1 MEACVRLFPSSREP
15 TRRQT
20 LASPSPLADR
30 SLPLTYLKIF
40 RLAFTRFSLQRLSI
54 FFASYSLFL
63 SGPSIFSRIFSNIEN
78 ILTSR
83 RSTETKSRSKP
94 AQNLPNLKIS
104 VGIDPKPT
112 VEGGI
117 AVSSSLVKT
126 VLDAA
131 QRQRQEYSRISLDS
145 RSTKVKREAQI
156 TVRVVISCSF
166 SKISLSKVK
175 GCGKLVLGR
184 LHAKG
189 YTLAHHL
196 LSGSPRRSA
205 HGGGTPGPGESAVT
219 RLSA

>member
-1 MEACVRLFPSSREP
+1 MRVRPQAHFVYRA
-15 TRRQT
+15 RRCPVRRCR
-20 LASPSPLADR
+20 ASAGGRSVWPLHAF
-30 SLPLTYLKIF
+30 LCKGYL
-40 RLAFTRFSLQRLSI
+40 
-54 FFASYSLFL
+54 YSLHHIL

-94 AQNLPNLKIS
+94 AQNLQNLKIS

-145 RSTKVKREAQI
+145 RSTKVK
-156 TVRVVISCSF
+156 
-166 SKISLSKVK
+166 
-175 GCGKLVLGR
+175 GCGKLV
-184 LHAKG
+184 
-189 YTLAHHL
+189 Y
-196 LSGSPRRSA
+196 S
-205 HGGGTPGPGESAVT
+205 
-219 RLSA
+219 

>member
-1 MEACVRLFPSSREP
+1 MRDLSSSAGLSSSSSVCRQGGTHSGTVATRRGSRGGSREG
-15 TRRQT
+15 TAGNRG
-20 LASPSPLADR
+20 AGSSSKSWPLHAF
-30 SLPLTYLKIF
+30 LCKGYL
-40 RLAFTRFSLQRLSI
+40 
-54 FFASYSLFL
+54 YSLHHIL

-94 AQNLPNLKIS
+94 AQNLQNLKIS

-145 RSTKVKREAQI
+145 RSTKVK
-156 TVRVVISCSF
+156 
-166 SKISLSKVK
+166 
-175 GCGKLVLGR
+175 GCGKLV
-184 LHAKG
+184 
-189 YTLAHHL
+189 Y
-196 LSGSPRRSA
+196 S
-205 HGGGTPGPGESAVT
+205 
-219 RLSA
+219 

>member
-1 MEACVRLFPSSREP
+1 MVRVHLVSYLRLRVCLPHLFQMYVCSSRTNIPEGGLLTGFA
-15 TRRQT
+15 TRSDSEGCFGLGFQF
-20 LASPSPLADR
+20 LHLGGGVACGSWPLHAF
-30 SLPLTYLKIF
+30 LCKGYL
-40 RLAFTRFSLQRLSI
+40 
-54 FFASYSLFL
+54 YSLHHIL

-94 AQNLPNLKIS
+94 AQNLQNLKIS

-145 RSTKVKREAQI
+145 RSTKVK
-156 TVRVVISCSF
+156 
-166 SKISLSKVK
+166 
-175 GCGKLVLGR
+175 GCGKLV
-184 LHAKG
+184 
-189 YTLAHHL
+189 Y
-196 LSGSPRRSA
+196 S
-205 HGGGTPGPGESAVT
+205 
-219 RLSA
+219 

>member
-1 MEACVRLFPSSREP
+1 MSFHLCRWSQ
-15 TRRQT
+15 RRGQRGCGRAPHSGSNAIHT
-20 LASPSPLADR
+20 ETWPLYAF
-30 SLPLTYLKIF
+30 LCKAKGYL
-40 RLAFTRFSLQRLSI
+40 
-54 FFASYSLFL
+54 YSLHHIL

-117 AVSSSLVKT
+117 AVLSSLVKT

-145 RSTKVKREAQI
+145 RSTKVK
-156 TVRVVISCSF
+156 
-166 SKISLSKVK
+166 
-175 GCGKLVLGR
+175 GCGKLV
-184 LHAKG
+184 
-189 YTLAHHL
+189 Y
-196 LSGSPRRSA
+196 S
-205 HGGGTPGPGESAVT
+205 
-219 RLSA
+219 

>member
-1 MEACVRLFPSSREP
+1 MPSVLQSRVGFGAICLLGAGTSTQSVLARGPWTAGQAQGRRRRVVMTTVVWQDHQAPPPGSP
-15 TRRQT
+15 TR
-20 LASPSPLADR
+20 LWPLHAF
-30 SLPLTYLKIF
+30 LCKGYL
-40 RLAFTRFSLQRLSI
+40 
-54 FFASYSLFL
+54 YSLHHIL

-94 AQNLPNLKIS
+94 AQNLQNLKIS

-145 RSTKVKREAQI
+145 RSTKVK
-156 TVRVVISCSF
+156 
-166 SKISLSKVK
+166 
-175 GCGKLVLGR
+175 GCGKLV
-184 LHAKG
+184 
-189 YTLAHHL
+189 Y
-196 LSGSPRRSA
+196 S
-205 HGGGTPGPGESAVT
+205 
-219 RLSA
+219 

>member
-1 MEACVRLFPSSREP
+1 MSPATVGAKVGAARAHPVAAVNSRP
-15 TRRQT
+15 W
-20 LASPSPLADR
+20 PLHAF
-30 SLPLTYLKIF
+30 LCKGYL
-40 RLAFTRFSLQRLSI
+40 
-54 FFASYSLFL
+54 YSLHHIL

-94 AQNLPNLKIS
+94 AQNLQNLKIS

-145 RSTKVKREAQI
+145 RSTKVK
-156 TVRVVISCSF
+156 
-166 SKISLSKVK
+166 
-175 GCGKLVLGR
+175 GCGKLV
-184 LHAKG
+184 
-189 YTLAHHL
+189 Y
-196 LSGSPRRSA
+196 S
-205 HGGGTPGPGESAVT
+205 
-219 RLSA
+219 

>member
-1 MEACVRLFPSSREP
+1 MAGW
-15 TRRQT
+15 
-20 LASPSPLADR
+20 PLHAF
-30 SLPLTYLKIF
+30 LCKGYL
-40 RLAFTRFSLQRLSI
+40 
-54 FFASYSLFL
+54 YSLHHIL

-94 AQNLPNLKIS
+94 AQNLQNLKIS

-145 RSTKVKREAQI
+145 RSTKGQGLRKARIFLREKPAGASVFSRIFSNMEVRGTLYILKDIREYGVKAKPRGKPEGPQHFAFPEVSRE
-156 TVRVVISCSF
+156 TRGCLVLHSVSLEFPSGNSRV
-166 SKISLSKVK
+166 SLSLRA
-175 GCGKLVLGR
+175 GLGQN
-184 LHAKG
+184 LG
-189 YTLAHHL
+189 QN
-196 LSGSPRRSA
+196 
-205 HGGGTPGPGESAVT
+205 
-219 RLSA
+219 

>member
-1 MEACVRLFPSSREP
+1 MCPSMCGPLSLYFVVPSVGRLTSQRSILWTTHRMPRMPEGEGGEARGW
-15 TRRQT
+15 
-20 LASPSPLADR
+20 PLRAFLCIGYLH
-30 SLPLTYLKIF
+30 SLHHI
-40 RLAFTRFSLQRLSI
+40 
-54 FFASYSLFL
+54 L

-94 AQNLPNLKIS
+94 AQNLQNLKIS

-145 RSTKVKREAQI
+145 RSTKVK
-156 TVRVVISCSF
+156 
-166 SKISLSKVK
+166 
-175 GCGKLVLGR
+175 GCGKLV
-184 LHAKG
+184 
-189 YTLAHHL
+189 Y
-196 LSGSPRRSA
+196 S
-205 HGGGTPGPGESAVT
+205 
-219 RLSA
+219 

>member
-1 MEACVRLFPSSREP
+1 MHADTTAEGMTEEETTGGRT
-15 TRRQT
+15 TRVGRPRGGMRVAARIGEYAF
-20 LASPSPLADR
+20 LCKG
-30 SLPLTYLKIF
+30 YL
-40 RLAFTRFSLQRLSI
+40 
-54 FFASYSLFL
+54 YSLHHIL

-94 AQNLPNLKIS
+94 AQNLQNLKIS

-145 RSTKVKREAQI
+145 RSTKVK
-156 TVRVVISCSF
+156 
-166 SKISLSKVK
+166 
-175 GCGKLVLGR
+175 GCGKLV
-184 LHAKG
+184 
-189 YTLAHHL
+189 Y
-196 LSGSPRRSA
+196 S
-205 HGGGTPGPGESAVT
+205 
-219 RLSA
+219 

>member
-1 MEACVRLFPSSREP
+1 MDGSFWLDQTVLSVSNERNAESRAAFEEGQLSSCCIYR
-15 TRRQT
+15 
-20 LASPSPLADR
+20 AWKAAFAWPLHAF
-30 SLPLTYLKIF
+30 LCKGYL
-40 RLAFTRFSLQRLSI
+40 
-54 FFASYSLFL
+54 YSLHHIL

-94 AQNLPNLKIS
+94 AQNLQNLKIS

-145 RSTKVKREAQI
+145 RSTKVK
-156 TVRVVISCSF
+156 
-166 SKISLSKVK
+166 
-175 GCGKLVLGR
+175 GCGKLV
-184 LHAKG
+184 
-189 YTLAHHL
+189 Y
-196 LSGSPRRSA
+196 S
-205 HGGGTPGPGESAVT
+205 
-219 RLSA
+219 